1 MTDLTPLICPQCGGK
16 IEITTK
22 KFEDVFVE
30 NSKGSFIFIG
40 DSGEKIQCANCG
52 TGFERKSTFKKFLNV
67 SVKMGDR
74 SSAIILNGNVQGS
87 NILIGNGN
95 KIG

>member
-40 DSGEKIQCANCG
+40 EKIQCASCG